1 MCTEQPNV
9 SLTAK
14 LKVRDCA
21 RILGVTPRAVQKRI
35 VAGELKAHMVGKQ
48 YRIWGRHLIEFW
60 RLH

>member
-35 VAGELKAHMVGKQ
+35 VAGELKAHMVGNS

>member
-1 MCTEQPNV
+1 MCTEQPDI

-35 VAGELKAHMVGKQ
+35 VAGELKAHMVGNQ